1 MPSDLWIARSGPKPL
16 IIAHRGG
23 AALAAENTVEAL
35 QAAACCGADAI
46 ETDIR
51 LTKDGTFVCM
61 HDDDLR
67 RLCGNARAV
76 SDVDLATLRHLLPAT
91 MTLREALAASG
102 SLGVLLDIKL
112 ADPRQVGRILDE
124 VAGAHAAG
132 RTMLGLRSL
141 ELIAA
146 ARSAREDIAI
156 LAFLEEPD
164 AARRARDA
172 GADWFRLWQG
182 DASPERS
189 ALVRRAGLH
198 LAIMVG
204 QPRSTPLPEYPP
216 FPVGLID
223 REGLERLRP
232 IGPEAILLDD
242 PRLAAGCFGQGLPP
256 GSDQQ
261 SMPA

>member
-1 MPSDLWIARSGPKPL
+1 MSSDLWIGRSGRKPL

-35 QAAACCGADAI
+35 RAAAGAAADAI

-51 LTKDGTFVCM
+51 LTKDGAFVCM

-67 RLCGNARAV
+67 RLCGDGRAV
-76 SDVDLATLRHLLPAT
+76 ADIDLATLRRLLPAT
-91 MTLREALAASG
+91 MTLHEALAASG

-112 ADPRQVGRILDE
+112 TDPAQLALIVNE
-124 VAGAHAAG
+124 VAGANAIE

-141 ELIAA
+141 DLIAL
-146 ARSAREDIAI
+146 ARSVRADIAI

-164 AARRARDA
+164 SAARARNA

-182 DASPERS
+182 AASPER
-189 ALVRRAGLH
+189 AAIVRHVGLH
-198 LAIMVG
+198 LAVMVG
-204 QPRSTPLPEYPP
+204 QPRSIPLPEYPP

-223 REGLERLRP
+223 REGLEYLHRIEP
-232 IGPEAILLDD
+232 DAILLDD
-242 PRLAAGCFGQGLPP
+242 PRLAVGCCGL
-256 GSDQQ
+256 S
-261 SMPA
+261 

>member
-1 MPSDLWIARSGPKPL
+1 MVSNVWIARSGRKPL

-35 QAAACCGADAI
+35 HTAQAAGADAI

-51 LTKDGTFVCM
+51 LTKDGAFVCM

-67 RLCGNARAV
+67 RLCGDARAV
-76 SDVDLATLRHLLPAT
+76 AEVDLATLRRLLPAT
-91 MTLREALAASG
+91 MTLHEALAASG

-112 ADPRQVGRILDE
+112 TDAQQVRRVIDE
-124 VAGAHAAG
+124 VVGANAAE

-141 ELIAA
+141 DLIAA
-146 ARSAREDIAI
+146 ARSARANIAV

-164 AARRARDA
+164 SAGQARNA
-172 GADWFRLWQG
+172 GAEWFRLWQG
-182 DASPERS
+182 AASLEQ
-189 ALVRRAGLH
+189 AAIVRHAGLH

-204 QPRSTPLPEYPP
+204 QPRAIPLPEYPP

-223 REGLERLRP
+223 GEGLQRLRP
-232 IGPEAILLDD
+232 IDADAILLDD
-242 PRLAAGCFGQGLPP
+242 PRLAAGCFR
-256 GSDQQ
+256 
-261 SMPA
+261 